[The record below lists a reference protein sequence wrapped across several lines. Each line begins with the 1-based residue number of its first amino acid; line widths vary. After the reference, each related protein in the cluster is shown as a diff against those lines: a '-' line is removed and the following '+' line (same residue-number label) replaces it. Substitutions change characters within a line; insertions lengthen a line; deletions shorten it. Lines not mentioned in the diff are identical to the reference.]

1 MDVNI
6 GKYIDVEQE
15 EEKILMVFP
24 SLITE
29 NKKETTNTLELS
41 VAL

>member
-15 EEKILMVFP
+15 EKKILMVFP
-24 SLITE
+24 SLIME